1 MAVRTFVG
9 GIHPAQC
16 KYACDAGTVTAP
28 VPARVTVP
36 VGPSWVGYKVLA
48 PKGTE
53 VKVGQKLA
61 DNEGFMCVPTHSP
74 VSGKVVDA
82 KPYRAH
88 TGLEFLG
95 ITIESDGKQ
104 ELCEGIAPVEDL
116 DSMTPEEIRN
126 VIREAGMLGMGGA
139 EFPTHVKLSLPQGVK
154 VDTVV
159 VNGGE
164 CEPYLTSD
172 HRMMTEKADK
182 VVHGTY
188 IVMRSVGVKRAVIG
202 VEDNKPDAIAMLTAA
217 AGKYQGI
224 EVMPL
229 KSSYPQGYEKA
240 IIKATLGREVPPGAL
255 PFSVGVVVVNV
266 GTAAAIS
273 DRFTTG
279 LPLIKRYVTVSGE
292 AVSRPATVEAYIGT
306 YASELV
312 ELCGGV
318 KGELGKAIFGGPM
331 MGVAVPSL
339 DFPITKGTSGIV
351 LLGRQQ
357 ALFWK
362 EMPCIRCGRCNEV
375 CPMFLQPSE
384 IHKYALAED
393 MARAEKLFAAD
404 CMECGCCSYVCPSK
418 RPLVQSIKLAKQY
431 ALARRKK

>member
-182 VVHGTY
+182 V
-188 IVMRSVGVKRAVIG
+188 
-202 VEDNKPDAIAMLTAA
+202 
-217 AGKYQGI
+217 
-224 EVMPL
+224 
-229 KSSYPQGYEKA
+229 
-240 IIKATLGREVPPGAL
+240 
-255 PFSVGVVVVNV
+255 
-266 GTAAAIS
+266 
-273 DRFTTG
+273 
-279 LPLIKRYVTVSGE
+279 
-292 AVSRPATVEAYIGT
+292 
-306 YASELV
+306 
-312 ELCGGV
+312 
-318 KGELGKAIFGGPM
+318 
-331 MGVAVPSL
+331 
-339 DFPITKGTSGIV
+339 
-351 LLGRQQ
+351 
-357 ALFWK
+357 
-362 EMPCIRCGRCNEV
+362 
-375 CPMFLQPSE
+375 
-384 IHKYALAED
+384 
-393 MARAEKLFAAD
+393 
-404 CMECGCCSYVCPSK
+404 
-418 RPLVQSIKLAKQY
+418 
-431 ALARRKK
+431 